1 MFSFSR
7 FRGTDDGRSD
17 EDEVPDVKEN
27 QENES
32 GSGVGFDDY
41 GNNSF
46 EDVAEWVEESNV
58 HTVQQVDHSL
68 EEVVGSHV
76 ELNCDIIQH
85 NSNPLEEGAK
95 SKEVKLPE

>member
-17 EDEVPDVKEN
+17 EDEVPDVKES
-27 QENES
+27 QENEY

-41 GNNSF
+41 GKDSF
-46 EDVAEWVEESNV
+46 EDVAERMEELNGY
-58 HTVQQVDHSL
+58 TVQQVDHSL
-68 EEVVGSHV
+68 EEVGSHV

-85 NSNPLEEGAK
+85 NSDALEEGAE